1 MHFPTEIANILLCI
15 LQTGLMRIRTLAWQG
30 RAELCAI
37 ESDHIHN
44 IPNLIMNYSPEKL
57 FYYWDIERPE
67 YIRQVSTEHSDG
79 WDALWRRLGHEIE
92 VIGVLTTPR

>member
-1 MHFPTEIANILLCI
+1 MHCPAEIADVLLSI
-15 LQTGLMRIRTLAWQG
+15 LQTGLVRIRTFAWQG

-44 IPNLIMNYSPEKL
+44 IPNLISNYSPEKL
-57 FYYWDIERPE
+57 SYYWEVERPE
-67 YIRQVSTEHSDG
+67 YLRQVSTEDLDG

-92 VIGVLTTPR
+92 STQLLATPR